1 MFDCSFDCSPKP
13 VMQSAGFEA
22 ALRACGTAPLRLDC
36 GTLML
41 RRKVGGIPVAML
53 PRAAL
58 NDPTATLVQARD
70 VTRAPLLI
78 SPLKPT
84 DLSVQGAL
92 PLVSPARQAA
102 IRLHPDQD
110 TMRAALH
117 GKWRNRLRH
126 GENSDLRV
134 RHRALPPR
142 SDHWLLRADT
152 AQQRTRGY
160 RAWPVPLT
168 LSFAATTPQA
178 AMLFEAFQGADP
190 VAALLVLR
198 HGDTATYHIG
208 HTTDTGRTASA
219 HNLLMWS
226 AMCWCAQHGH
236 HWLDLG
242 LINTESEPGLAR
254 FKLGTGADVKPLGG
268 TWLHWPPLRPLR
280 RLACLDRKRMAPPP

>member
-1 MFDCSFDCSPKP
+1 
-13 VMQSAGFEA
+13 MQSAGFEA
-22 ALRACGTAPLRLDC
+22 ALRACGAAPVRLDC

-41 RRKVGGIPVAML
+41 RRRVAGIPVAML
-53 PRAAL
+53 PRATLGDA
-58 NDPTATLVQARD
+58 ATTVVLARS

-78 SPLKPT
+78 SPFSPR

-102 IRLHPDQD
+102 VRLHADPE
-110 TMRAALH
+110 TMYAALH

-126 GENSDLRV
+126 GEKSGLRV
-134 RHRALPPR
+134 RHCALPPR
-142 SDHWLLRADT
+142 SDHWLLRADA
-152 AQQRTRGY
+152 AQQRARDY

-168 LSFAATTPQA
+168 LGFAATTPQA
-178 AMLFEAFQGADP
+178 AILFEAFQGADP

-198 HGDTATYHIG
+198 HGATATYHIG
-208 HTTDTGRTASA
+208 HTTDTGRSASA

-226 AMCWCAQHGH
+226 AMCWCAQNGH

-242 LINTESEPGLAR
+242 LINTETHPGLAR
-254 FKLGTGADVKPLGG
+254 FKLGTGAEVKPLGG

-280 RLACLDRKRMAPPP
+280 RLARLDRKRMAPPP